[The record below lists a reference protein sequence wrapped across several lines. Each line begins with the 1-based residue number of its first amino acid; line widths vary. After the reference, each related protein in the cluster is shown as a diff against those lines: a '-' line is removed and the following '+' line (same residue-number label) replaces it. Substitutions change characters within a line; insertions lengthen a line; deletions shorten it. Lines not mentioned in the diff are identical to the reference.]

1 MSWRVGRTGADGF
14 AMAALLVAMTI
25 MAIVMTVALP
35 VWHTAMRREREAELI
50 FRGQQYARAVMLYQR
65 RFPGA
70 APPNLD
76 ILINEHLLRKKY
88 KDPIT
93 NDDFQLVGAADALA
107 LQGPSGGGPPGLSTP
122 GSPPRPGSGTGTNT
136 GAGTASSLRPGASTG
151 SPFGGG
157 GQSATT
163 SAARPGDQLASAF
176 GRPSA
181 SAPGT
186 AAGGIMGVVS
196 KSKDTSLRLYN
207 GRNKYNE
214 WVFVATQTS
223 VQAGTGA
230 LGGAAGARGR
240 GQQPGANNPNAP
252 NAPGASPFGLGG
264 RGRGQQDGG
273 RGFPPRGDGPGGFGQ
288 PQQPNFP
295 GLGGRRN
302 F

>member
-1 MSWRVGRTGADGF
+1 
-14 AMAALLVAMTI
+14 MAALLVAMTI

-76 ILINEHLLRKKY
+76 ILLNEHLLRKKY

-107 LQGPSGGGPPGLSTP
+107 MQGPSGGGAPGLTPP
-122 GSPPRPGSGTGTNT
+122 GSPPRPGLGTGGAFGASGTSQRPGST
-136 GAGTASSLRPGASTG
+136 GA
-151 SPFGGG
+151 SPLSAGGP
-157 GQSATT
+157 GQSTAA

-214 WVFVATQTS
+214 WVFVATQSST
-223 VQAGTGA
+223 QAGTGA
-230 LGGAAGARGR
+230 LGGAAGAGARGR
-240 GQQPGANNPNAP
+240 GQQPGPNAP
-252 NAPGASPFGLGG
+252 NAPGTSPFGLGG
-264 RGRGQQDGG
+264 RGRGQDGG

-295 GLGGRRN
+295 GIGGRRN

>member
-1 MSWRVGRTGADGF
+1 
-14 AMAALLVAMTI
+14 MAALLVAMTI

-35 VWHTAMRREREAELI
+35 VWHTAARREQEAELI

-76 ILINEHLLRKKY
+76 VLLNEHLLRKKY

-93 NDDFQLVGAADALA
+93 NDDFQLVGAADAIA
-107 LQGPSGGGPPGLSTP
+107 LQGAAGAGAPGLTPP
-122 GSPPRPGSGTGTNT
+122 GSPPRPGQTTGTG
-136 GAGTASSLRPGASTG
+136 SSSQRPTSTFG
-151 SPFGGG
+151 SSFGGG

-163 SAARPGDQLASAF
+163 TSTSTRPGDQIANAF

-214 WVFVATQTS
+214 WVFVATQSS

-230 LGGAAGARGR
+230 GGGAAGLGARGR
-240 GQQPGANNPNAP
+240 GQQPGPNTP
-252 NAPGASPFGLGG
+252 N
-264 RGRGQQDGG
+264 
-273 RGFPPRGDGPGGFGQ
+273 GPGGFGNRPGGPGQ
-288 PQQPNFP
+288 PPNGRFQGP
-295 GLGGRRN
+295 GQTLPPPPGGRQPGRVSP

>member
-1 MSWRVGRTGADGF
+1 
-14 AMAALLVAMTI
+14 MAALLVAMAI
-25 MAIVMTVALP
+25 MAIAMSVALP
-35 VWHTAMRREREAELI
+35 VWHTAAQREKEAELI

-76 ILINEHLLRKKY
+76 ILLNEHLLRKKY

-93 NDDFQLVGAADALA
+93 NDDFQLVGAADAIA
-107 LQGPSGGGPPGLSTP
+107 LQGPAGAGAPGLTTP
-122 GSPPRPGSGTGTNT
+122 GSPPRPG
-136 GAGTASSLRPGASTG
+136 AGTPATTTTT
-151 SPFGGG
+151 FGRG
-157 GQSATT
+157 GQS
-163 SAARPGDQLASAF
+163 SPVGPQSSARPGDQLSSAF

-196 KSKDTSLRLYN
+196 KSTDTSLRLYN

-223 VQAGTGA
+223 LQAGTG
-230 LGGAAGARGR
+230 GARGVAGQR
-240 GQQPGANNPNAP
+240 GAQQPGANNPNGP
-252 NAPGASPFGLGG
+252 NAPGGLGG
-264 RGRGQQDGG
+264 FGGRGGRGGQGQDGG
-273 RGFPPRGDGPGGFGQ
+273 RGFPPPGQGFPRGGQQSPPGGFNQ

-295 GLGGRRN
+295 GFGGRRN